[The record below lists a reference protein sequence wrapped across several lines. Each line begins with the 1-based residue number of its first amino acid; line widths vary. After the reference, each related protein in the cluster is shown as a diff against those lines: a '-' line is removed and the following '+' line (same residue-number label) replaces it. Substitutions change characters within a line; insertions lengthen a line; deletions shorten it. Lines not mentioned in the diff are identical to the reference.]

1 MTSGQISRGSSKADG
16 AAWRSIVA
24 DLAFWSVAGAIGAAL
39 SERLGK
45 WWGIPH
51 GVLLAVGLV
60 FLVGGAGLLF
70 ALNRVRPTSR
80 RLLWGFGVFNLVL
93 APLAWVA
100 ALSGWL
106 GLSTAGDWALGWAGG
121 IALVLGILQLNAL
134 QRLPRA
140 RA

>member
-1 MTSGQISRGSSKADG
+1 MTSEQISRGSSKADA
-16 AAWRSIVA
+16 AAWWSIFA

-45 WWGIPH
+45 WWGAPH
-51 GVLLAVGLV
+51 GVLLAVGLAL
-60 FLVGGAGLLF
+60 LVGGAGLLF
-70 ALNRVRPTSR
+70 ALNRVRPTPR
-80 RLLWGFGVFNLVL
+80 RLVRGFGVSNLVL

-121 IALVLGILQLNAL
+121 IALMLGLWQLNAA
-134 QRLPRA
+134 QRLTA
-140 RA
+140 

>member
-1 MTSGQISRGSSKADG
+1 MTSEQISRRSSKTED
-16 AAWRSIVA
+16 AAWWSIVA

-51 GVLLAVGLV
+51 GVLLAVGLA
-60 FLVGGAGLLF
+60 FLVGGAGSLF
-70 ALNRVRPTSR
+70 ALDRFRPTSR
-80 RLLWGFGVFNLVL
+80 WLAWGFGVFNLVL

-106 GLSTAGDWALGWAGG
+106 GLSTAGDRALGWAGG
-121 IALVLGILQLNAL
+121 VALVLGIWQLSAVRRS
-134 QRLPRA
+134 QRA
-140 RA
+140 HQ

>member
-1 MTSGQISRGSSKADG
+1 MTTEQISRGSRKAGD
-16 AAWRSIVA
+16 AAWWSIVA

-45 WWGIPH
+45 WWGYH
-51 GVLLAVGLV
+51 TGVLLTVGLA

-70 ALNRVRPTSR
+70 RLNRVRPTSR
-80 RLLWGFGVFNLVL
+80 RLVWGFGVFNLVL
-93 APLAWVA
+93 APLAWAA

-121 IALVLGILQLNAL
+121 IALVLGIWQLNAL
-134 QRLPRA
+134 RRLQRA
-140 RA
+140 HQ

>member
-1 MTSGQISRGSSKADG
+1 MTSEQISRGSSKTDD
-16 AAWRSIVA
+16 AARWSIVA
-24 DLAFWSVAGAIGAAL
+24 DVAFWSVAGAIGAAL

-51 GVLLAVGLV
+51 GVLLSVGLA

-70 ALNRVRPTSR
+70 ALNRARPTSL
-80 RLLWGFGVFNLVL
+80 RLVWGFGLFNLVL

-106 GLSTAGDWALGWAGG
+106 GLSTAGDWALGWTGG
-121 IALVLGILQLNAL
+121 IALVLGIWQLNAL
-134 QRLPRA
+134 RRLQRA
-140 RA
+140 HQ